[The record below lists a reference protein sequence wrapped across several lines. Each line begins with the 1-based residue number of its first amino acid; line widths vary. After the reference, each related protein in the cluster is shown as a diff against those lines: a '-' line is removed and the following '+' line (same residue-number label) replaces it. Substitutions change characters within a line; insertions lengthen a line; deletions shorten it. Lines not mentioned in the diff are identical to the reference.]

1 MSDSNNSSSGL
12 ISISQLRPYIKLLM
26 KNWWLIVIMAG
37 TGYATARLITH
48 RQLYVY
54 SASTEV
60 LIAKDKDLSYQEQM
74 GGMLRQT
81 YPRFGGTDTKDQ
93 ERILRSYDLVGRAV
107 DKMPLAI
114 DYFLV
119 GRLKT
124 SHVSGF
130 STLAISASPELFNGS
145 YLGREIAVSYTH
157 LRAPRPY

>member
-1 MSDSNNSSSGL
+1 MSDSNNSSSDL

-93 ERILRSYDLVGRAV
+93 ERILRSYDLVGRVV
-107 DKMPLAI
+107 DKMRLDV

-119 GRLKT
+119 GYLRFSSMMT
-124 SHVSGF
+124 FVS
-130 STLAISASPELFNGS
+130 
-145 YLGREIAVSYTH
+145 R
-157 LRAPRPY
+157 R